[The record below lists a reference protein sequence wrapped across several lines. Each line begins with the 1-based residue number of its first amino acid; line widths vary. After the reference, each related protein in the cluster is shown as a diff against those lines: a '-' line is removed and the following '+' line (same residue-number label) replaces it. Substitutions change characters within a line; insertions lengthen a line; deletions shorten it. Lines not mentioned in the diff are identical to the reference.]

1 MLGKIDASLDAKL
14 KNVKWGK
21 YKLEELFDI
30 DEWEYGKNKQ
40 WISRFKNGN
49 SNRLPVISGITTNN
63 GINYYTED
71 IPKDSEVYSDSL
83 TISTRGQYSG
93 TVTYH
98 SGKFVL
104 ANNILVMS
112 MPGLTKNQKLF
123 IGALINGLGYGGY
136 NNYPRIETLKKD
148 SILLPI
154 NNNKEIDFPFMESL
168 ISELE
173 EERISELSTYLKV
186 SGLENYLL
194 TPEEQEVID
203 NYSKIEFKDYKITDI
218 FNIKN
223 TKNILSRDVVLDSGK
238 IPYLCASAENNS
250 VASYIEYDKNL
261 IDEGNCVFI
270 GGKTFVVSYQENDFY
285 SNDSHNLALYLK
297 DYNKTK
303 LNQLYLATCVKKSLS
318 HKYSWGNSVS
328 GAKIKND
335 LISLPTIDGKVDYNT
350 MDNFIS
356 AIQKLVIKDVVEY
369 TNKKLNATKEIVNN
383 KSQK

>member
-203 NYSKIEFKDYKITDI
+203 NYSKIEFKDYKISDLFDLKSSVKKINANTIEFNGKYPYVARTSNNNGIKGYINYDEKHLNKAKTISFGQDTATI
-218 FNIKN
+218 FYQKDAYFTGDKIKVLDYKFGELTSRLASYFISSMN
-223 TKNILSRDVVLDSGK
+223 KAFQSFAWGQSSFNENILKSM
-238 IPYLCASAENNS
+238 
-250 VASYIEYDKNL
+250 YI
-261 IDEGNCVFI
+261 C
-270 GGKTFVVSYQENDFY
+270 
-285 SNDSHNLALYLK
+285 
-297 DYNKTK
+297 
-303 LNQLYLATCVKKSLS
+303 
-318 HKYSWGNSVS
+318 
-328 GAKIKND
+328 
-335 LISLPTIDGKVDYNT
+335 LPTKDNKIDTKSMET
-350 MDNFIS
+350 FIS

>member
-21 YKLEELFDI
+21 YKLEELF
-30 DEWEYGKNKQ
+30 ESY
-40 WISRFKNGN
+40 NGN
-49 SNRLPVISGITTNN
+49 FDIQKEHINGNGTFVITAGETNN
-63 GINYYTED
+63 GILGKTDVEARIFPKKTITIDMFGNVYYRNFDYKLVTHAR
-71 IPKDSEVYSDSL
+71 VFSL
-83 TISTRGQYSG
+83 IS
-93 TVTYH
+93 
-98 SGKFVL
+98 KFEL
-104 ANNILVMS
+104 EYKQ
-112 MPGLTKNQKLF
+112 GLF
-123 IGALINGLGYGGY
+123 IESCLSFLHYLYGYE
-136 NNYPRIETLKKD
+136 NMCSWKKIKKVSIE
-148 SILLPI
+148 LPI
-154 NNNKEIDFPFMESL
+154 NNNNEIDFPFMESL

-203 NYSKIEFKDYKITDI
+203 NYSKIEFKDYKITDV

-369 TNKKLNATKEIVNN
+369 TDRKLNTTKRIVNN
-383 KSQK
+383 RS

>member
-1 MLGKIDASLDAKL
+1 MFGNVYYRNFDYKLVTHARVFSLIPKFELEYKQGLFIESCLSFLHYLYGYENMCSWGKIKKVSI
-14 KNVKWGK
+14 
-21 YKLEELFDI
+21 E
-30 DEWEYGKNKQ
+30 
-40 WISRFKNGN
+40 
-49 SNRLPVISGITTNN
+49 LPVKNN
-63 GINYYTED
+63 
-71 IPKDSEVYSDSL
+71 
-83 TISTRGQYSG
+83 
-93 TVTYH
+93 
-98 SGKFVL
+98 
-104 ANNILVMS
+104 
-112 MPGLTKNQKLF
+112 
-123 IGALINGLGYGGY
+123 
-136 NNYPRIETLKKD
+136 
-148 SILLPI
+148 
-154 NNNKEIDFPFMESL
+154 EIDFSFMESL
-168 ISELE
+168 ISELEEERISELE

-194 TPEEQEVID
+194 TPEEQEVLD

>member
-1 MLGKIDASLDAKL
+1 MFGNVYYRNFDYKLVTHARVFSLIPKFELEYKQGLFIESCLSFLHYLYGYENMCSWGKIKKVSI
-14 KNVKWGK
+14 
-21 YKLEELFDI
+21 E
-30 DEWEYGKNKQ
+30 
-40 WISRFKNGN
+40 
-49 SNRLPVISGITTNN
+49 LPVKNN
-63 GINYYTED
+63 
-71 IPKDSEVYSDSL
+71 
-83 TISTRGQYSG
+83 
-93 TVTYH
+93 
-98 SGKFVL
+98 
-104 ANNILVMS
+104 
-112 MPGLTKNQKLF
+112 
-123 IGALINGLGYGGY
+123 
-136 NNYPRIETLKKD
+136 
-148 SILLPI
+148 
-154 NNNKEIDFPFMESL
+154 EIDFSFMESL
-168 ISELE
+168 ISELEEERISELE